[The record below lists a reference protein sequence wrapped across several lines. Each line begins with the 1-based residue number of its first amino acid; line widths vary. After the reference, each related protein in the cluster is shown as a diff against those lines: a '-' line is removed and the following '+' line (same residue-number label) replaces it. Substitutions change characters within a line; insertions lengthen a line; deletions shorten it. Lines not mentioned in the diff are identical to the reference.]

1 MNKFSSRVWPCNVKT
16 CVAYFGAKL
25 TGNSSKFQL
34 KDQTK
39 KDHRHDVVD
48 NVKRPEEECR
58 VDYTAETG
66 KRLTEH
72 VKHHSGKD
80 LKSNLFKHSVE
91 INDKTMTLDDFKII
105 GKGYKRSQLRLK
117 LAESLHIK
125 EKCSSLNT
133 QEAIFHL
140 NYLIK
145 DNVL

>member
-1 MNKFSSRVWPCNVKT
+1 MNKFSSRVSPCNVKT
-16 CVAYFGAKL
+16 CIAYFGDKL
-25 TGNSSKFQL
+25 TSNSSKFQL

-39 KDHRHDVVD
+39 KDHRHDVVYYA
-48 NVKRPEEECR
+48 KCPEKECTEG
-58 VDYTAETG
+58 YTAETG
-66 KRLTEH
+66 KHLTEH

-91 INDKTMTLDDFKII
+91 INDKAMTLDDFKII

-140 NYLIK
+140 SYLIK